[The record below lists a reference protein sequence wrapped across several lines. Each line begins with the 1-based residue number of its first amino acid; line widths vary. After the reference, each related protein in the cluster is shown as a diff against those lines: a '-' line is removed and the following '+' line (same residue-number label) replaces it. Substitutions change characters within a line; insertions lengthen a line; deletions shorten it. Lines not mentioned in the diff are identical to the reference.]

1 MFRHIVLAVV
11 AAAIA
16 LATGSYALGALDHK
30 GLAIAEA
37 SRDAC
42 YGRNGVGIGETR
54 STADLVGAA
63 CTRPLSDYEADR
75 IWRCLAAAAIGAI
88 FAVLIVGGFV
98 IVQRRRRFQLDGR
111 G

>member
-1 MFRHIVLAVV
+1 MFRHIVLAAV

-30 GLAIAEA
+30 SFAIAEA
-37 SRDAC
+37 SSDAC

-54 STADLVGAA
+54 STADSVGAA
-63 CTRPLSDYEADR
+63 CERPLRDYETDW

-98 IVQRRRRFQLDGR
+98 IVQRRRRFRPDGLD
-111 G
+111 